1 MKRLFAII
9 LTVTLVLTGCQSN
22 NLTKGPEKAE
32 EVKKGSTILTLKQK
46 YGTVDTKEVMP
57 MYNVAQDEEFK
68 FKFKADLRKSNL
80 TSYDI
85 ISVHTDIKAYK
96 ASKVYAFS
104 DKIDNTVTVKPMSW
118 GVLTSESMKKRG
130 ESSWGGAPIYYI
142 RLNYDPDAEQL
153 TLLDEPIIIPF
164 TVKSELPVPNLNYV
178 IDKDR
183 RLSLVWDK
191 VEGATE
197 YKIYQRSKIILRET
211 SNLPLQGAE
220 EAFEGNLPRLHA
232 TTTETTFN
240 DFLEPGKG
248 GLGYSDKYI
257 TSQQNFGLEG
267 EYYVTAVNGDK
278 ESNFSKGIATAPLSK
293 QLPQSIDK
301 QEDNKTY
308 LSNYSDTSMLPS
320 TLNVIF
326 IDGSISSEPVIYD
339 TAEVELKDYGVTII
353 PFHIKDTAIGSYV
366 NVEKVTQEDLDQLA
380 KEALATAN
388 NGNVLPENNTP
399 YVPSP
404 DVPTIINDGNAPASE
419 PTQEQEAPAQ
429 PDTQNTEKESSQPEN
444 SSSEPAASTEEQEP
458 TKSEDSS
465 SFTDSKNNM
474 LNEDTPQE
482 TPSDSPNATSNEM
495 PNGTSSEVSNEGS
508 TDTTKENSDET
519 INEKQDSIS
528 DTEPSLV
535 DEQKSNTK
543 YNVDQGNQEIVP
555 EPATGDIM
563 INADSAL
570 EEVLAKNLIAGQ
582 KEISLK
588 AFPEAQ
594 NFTTLEDAFKKVI
607 YQNPLILG
615 IERYQYNY
623 KTLTLIVEY
632 SESANEIKRKQE
644 EIISKA
650 KQIVGSIIKQGMSDE
665 EKRKAIYDYLND
677 NTKYDNAALENA
689 KKNNFTN
696 TDPEFNDSFTT
707 YGIMVKGIGVCGSY
721 ASTYKMLSD
730 LSGLESIVVVGT
742 LDGVGHAWNKV
753 KIGNEW
759 FNVDATNNQTNLGIP
774 YYLYNSNDETARNQ
788 NTIENKEYWIDSEI
802 DKFQSSNN
810 AEDYYV
816 KNQLEAT
823 SISDYKDKVET
834 ELKKGVKTVVL
845 RLHFASSVSSDELV
859 TPAADALKAVDESLL
874 NTAQVYVWENYAILD
889 PKPDQK

>member
-46 YGTVDTKEVMP
+46 YGAVDTKEVMP

-68 FKFKADLRKSNL
+68 FKFKADFRKANL

-85 ISVHTDIKAYK
+85 VSVHTDIKAYR
-96 ASKVYAFS
+96 ASKVYSFNDS
-104 DKIDNTVTVKPMSW
+104 IENTVTIRPLGS
-118 GVLTSESMKKRG
+118 GVLTSETINAKYKSN
-130 ESSWGGAPIYYI
+130 WGGAPIYYL

-153 TLLDEPIIIPF
+153 TLLDKPIIIPF
-164 TVKSELPVPNLNYV
+164 TVKSELPVPNVNYV

-197 YKIYQRSKIILRET
+197 YKIYRRSNLTFET
-211 SNLPLQGAE
+211 SNTPLQGAE
-220 EAFEGNLPRLHA
+220 EAFEGRHPLLQA
-232 TTTETTFN
+232 TTTETSFN
-240 DFLEPGKG
+240 DFLEEGKG
-248 GLGYSDKYI
+248 GLGHVDKYVN
-257 TSQQNFGLEG
+257 SHQNLGLDG

-293 QLPQSIDK
+293 QLPLRIAEGQDSRTFMSK
-301 QEDNKTY
+301 Y
-308 LSNYSDTSMLPS
+308 SNTSMLPS
-320 TLNVIF
+320 TLNIEF
-326 IDGSISSEPVIYD
+326 IDGSISSEPVIYE
-339 TAEVELKDYGVTII
+339 TAEVELKDYGVTVI
-353 PFHIKDTAIGSYV
+353 PFHIKDTAIRNYV
-366 NVEKVTQEDLDQLA
+366 NVESERVTQEDLDQLA
-380 KEALATAN
+380 KESLAVTN
-388 NGNVLPENNTP
+388 TGNVLPENNTP

-404 DVPTIINDGNAPASE
+404 DVPTIINDGNAPAIE
-419 PTQEQEAPAQ
+419 PTQEQEAP
-429 PDTQNTEKESSQPEN
+429 SQPEK

-458 TKSEDSS
+458 AS
-465 SFTDSKNNM
+465 
-474 LNEDTPQE
+474 
-482 TPSDSPNATSNEM
+482 SDSPNTTPNEM
-495 PNGTSSEVSNEGS
+495 PNDTPSEASNGQS
-508 TDTTKENSDET
+508 NDSTKESSDAT
-519 INEKQDSIS
+519 SNEKQDSIS

-555 EPATGDIM
+555 EPATGDMM

-570 EEVLAKNLIAGQ
+570 EEVLAKNMIAAQ

-594 NFTTLEDAFKKVI
+594 NSTTLGDVVEKVTF
-607 YQNPLILG
+607 QNPLILDVKSLKYDY
-615 IERYQYNY
+615 E
-623 KTLTLIVEY
+623 TLTLIVEY
-632 SESANEIKRKQE
+632 SESASEIKRKQE
-644 EIISKA
+644 EIITKA
-650 KQIVGSIIKQGMSDE
+650 KQIVGSIIKQGMSDD

-677 NTKYDNAALENA
+677 NTKYDDAALENA
-689 KKNNFTN
+689 KKNNYKY
-696 TDPEFNDSFTT
+696 TDPQFNDSFTT

-730 LSGLESIVVVGT
+730 LSELESIVVVGT

-759 FNVDATNNQTNLGIP
+759 FNVDATNNQTNMGIP

-802 DKFQSSNN
+802 DKFQSNNN

-845 RLHFASSVSSDELV
+845 RLQFASSVSSDDLV

-874 NTAQVYVWENYAILD
+874 NTAQVYLWENYAILN